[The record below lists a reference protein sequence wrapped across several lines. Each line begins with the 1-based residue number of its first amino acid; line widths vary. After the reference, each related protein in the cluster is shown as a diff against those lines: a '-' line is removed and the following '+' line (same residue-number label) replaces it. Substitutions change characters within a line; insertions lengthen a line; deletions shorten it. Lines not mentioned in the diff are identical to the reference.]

1 MKFPIT
7 ERLGIEY
14 PIFAFSHCR
23 DVVAA
28 VSRAGGFGVLG
39 GASFST
45 DQLEM
50 ELDWLDEHCGGTPYG
65 LDLLIPAKTAT
76 GGMASAAS
84 SDHSKELYAMLP
96 LEHRVFTRRILEEN
110 GIPTRPLDAPPPANA
125 AMADNV
131 EIANNTDR
139 VLASL
144 RRPAMKMFV
153 SALGPPSPE
162 ILDGC
167 HEHDVVVGALVGTP
181 AQAERQVQRGV
192 DVIVAQ
198 GTEAGGH
205 TNEISTMVLV
215 PDVVDAVG
223 PDVPVLAA
231 GGIGTGRQI
240 AASLALGAQGVWMG
254 SIWLTTTEAETTP
267 DAMEAM
273 FQATSTDTVRS
284 RSSSGKPIRQIRSTW
299 TEAWARPDAPKT
311 LDMPLQGLLLQEALG
326 SEFAGRRGFSLAK
339 PIVGQIVS
347 RMNERRTTRVVM
359 QDLVEELVATLERQ
373 AGLLVDA

>member
-1 MKFPIT
+1 MRFPIT
-7 ERLGIEY
+7 DRLGVEY

-28 VSRAGGFGVLG
+28 VSKAGGFGVLG
-39 GASFST
+39 GAGFAT
-45 DQLEM
+45 AQLDM
-50 ELDWLDEHCGGTPYG
+50 ELDWLDEHCGGAPYG

-76 GGMASAAS
+76 GTSHES
-84 SDHSKELYAMLP
+84 TTDLYAMLP
-96 LEHRVFTRRILEEN
+96 LEHRKFVRQVLEEN
-110 GIPTRPLDAPPPANA
+110 GIPTRPLDAPPPESA

-131 EIANNTDR
+131 EMSNNTDR
-139 VLASL
+139 VLAAL
-144 RRPAMKMFV
+144 RRPSMKMFV

-162 ILDGC
+162 IITNC
-167 HEHDVVVGALVGTP
+167 REHDVVVGALVGTP

-223 PDVPVLAA
+223 PDIPVLAA

-267 DAMEAM
+267 AAMEAM

-284 RSSSGKPIRQIRSTW
+284 RSSSGKPIRQIRSAW

-311 LDMPLQGLLLQEALG
+311 LDMPLQGLLVQEALAP
-326 SEFAGRRGFSLAK
+326 EAGDLRSLALSK

-347 RMNERRTTRVVM
+347 RMNERRTTKVVM
-359 QDLVEELVATLERQ
+359 QDLIEELVETLERQ
-373 AGLLVDA
+373 ANLLADA